1 MSASVIRTV
10 ACGILAFK
18 KVFVKTLQI
27 GLYSVIFLNL
37 PIKHVQE
44 KEKGRE
50 FDCKRKITCFYLN
63 FSSMVT
69 LKSKGLIFYVNFL
82 FLKLISLW
90 LTAHIF
96 DVFYL

>member
-18 KVFVKTLQI
+18 KVFVKTLQF

-44 KEKGRE
+44 KEKGKE
-50 FDCKRKITCFYLN
+50 
-63 FSSMVT
+63 
-69 LKSKGLIFYVNFL
+69 LIV
-82 FLKLISLW
+82 KEK
-90 LTAHIF
+90 
-96 DVFYL
+96 